1 MEKRFIQKTGE
12 ELSLLGF
19 GFMRLPLKEGTQEID
34 KTKALDMVD
43 YAKDRGINYF
53 DTAWMYHEGNS
64 ETFAGEALSRYD
76 RSSFNL
82 ADKMPLMFVK
92 AEADVERIFQEQ
104 LKKCKTDYF
113 DYYLLHN
120 IGKEHLKVAE
130 TFKIYEKLKEKQKQ
144 GQIRR
149 LGFSFHDQPELLRDV
164 VQRYDWDF
172 AQIQLNYLDWEQ
184 QNAHE
189 QYKTLEKKG
198 IPVNVMEP
206 VRGGTL
212 ANLCPESV
220 LIFKNAN
227 PAASVASWAIR
238 YAASLSG
245 VQVVLSGMSTMDQVK
260 DNIATMENFK
270 PLVTEDYQVI
280 DKALL
285 AFKSAG
291 TVPCTGCR
299 YCMDCPQ
306 GIDIP
311 KVLAIYNNYLSGK
324 ARKAP
329 TYNFLFEMEYKI
341 LGEDKQAH
349 HCVQCDECLEKCPQH
364 INVSHWM
371 KEIDKVHKENSPK

>member
-1 MEKRFIQKTGE
+1 MEKRFIQKSGE

-19 GFMRLPLKEGTQEID
+19 GFMRLPLKEGSEASPGTQEID
-34 KTKALDMVD
+34 KAKALDMVD
-43 YAKDRGINYF
+43 YARDKGINYF
-53 DTAWMYHEGNS
+53 DTAWIYHEGNS
-64 ETFAGEALSRYD
+64 ESFAGEALSRYD
-76 RSSFNL
+76 RSTFNL
-82 ADKMPLMFVK
+82 ATKMPLMFVK

-104 LKKCKTDYF
+104 LKKCKTGYF

-120 IGKEHLKVAE
+120 INTEHLKIAE

-149 LGFSFHDQPELLRDV
+149 LGFSFHDRPELLRDV

-184 QNAHE
+184 QNAKE
-189 QYKTLEKKG
+189 QYKILEKKG

-206 VRGGTL
+206 VRGGAL
-212 ANLCPESV
+212 AALCPEAV

-227 PAASVASWAIR
+227 PNASVASWAIR

-245 VQVVLSGMSTMDQVK
+245 VQVVLSGMTTLDQVK
-260 DNIATMENFK
+260 DNVATMEHFK
-270 PLVTEDYQVI
+270 PLTTEEYQVI

-291 TVPCTGCR
+291 TIPCTGCR

-306 GIDIP
+306 GVDIP
-311 KVLAIYNNYLSGK
+311 KALAIYNNYLSGK
-324 ARKAP
+324 SRKTP
-329 TYNFLFEMEYKI
+329 SYNYDYEM
-341 LGEDKQAH
+341 
-349 HCVQCDECLEKCPQH
+349 
-364 INVSHWM
+364 
-371 KEIDKVHKENSPK
+371 